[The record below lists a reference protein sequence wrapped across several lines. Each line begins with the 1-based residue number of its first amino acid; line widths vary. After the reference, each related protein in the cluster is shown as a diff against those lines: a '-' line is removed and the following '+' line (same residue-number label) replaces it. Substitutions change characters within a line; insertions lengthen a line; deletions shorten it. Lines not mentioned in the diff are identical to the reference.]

1 MTDLYREIYKL
12 KQLLRRGWLLRSVP
26 NRTESDAEHCFS
38 MMILALE
45 LMNKNNLDVDQLK
58 VLKMIAYHEL
68 CEIDAGDTTIVDNIP
83 KEVKYKNEYE
93 GIKRIAKLANM
104 PEIEDL
110 WLEFEERKTKEA
122 KFVKMLDKYDAVMQS
137 KIYSEEYNM
146 PELYNEFYNN
156 GKVICDEMNKL
167 KK

>member
-12 KQLLRRGWLLRSVP
+12 KQLLRRGWLLRDVP

-45 LMNKNNLDVDQLK
+45 FMSKNNLDVDQLK

-68 CEIDAGDTTIVDNIP
+68 CEIDAGDTTIVDNVP
-83 KEVKYKNEYE
+83 KEEKFKKEYE
-93 GIKRIAKLANM
+93 GIKRVAKLANM
-104 PEIEDL
+104 PEIEEL

-137 KIYSEEYNM
+137 KIYSEEYDM
-146 PELYNEFYNN
+146 PALYEEFYGN
-156 GKVICDEMNKL
+156 GKQICDEINKL